1 LLATPPPLP
10 KPAIHRARAAA
21 LNSPLGSISGDWRS
35 KLKKKATEGA
45 IQGGRMRPMNRWL
58 GKRRR
63 RGQQNNPRGRSTL
76 PVCSA
81 RQEKARGC
89 THSGQ
94 RNCLFVNRHCRPYH
108 IHDSKRAVRSSFE
121 SRGWYEKAV
130 RREPTQCGYCFSGS
144 IGEAGRPP
152 EFLANERNLCGITL
166 LSRLRSRPI
175 LANAAFFSPWHDVH
189 PYGESW
195 FGEIKYKIARF
206 GRKIKLQA
214 QVRRLAWSSHTR
226 RESSHISP
234 VSRAQEADVRFPTR
248 SLISYVQT
256 NSASNN
262 GAIIRNVER
271 RGDRLLRRTARAADR
286 L

>member
-1 LLATPPPLP
+1 MWSILWNRFDIWKRFRLFSTRGSYTLPIRPHDGRSGIVPPWYAT
-10 KPAIHRARAAA
+10 HC
-21 LNSPLGSISGDWRS
+21 GSISGDWRS
-35 KLKKKATEGA
+35 KLKKNATEGA
-45 IQGGRMRPMNRWL
+45 IQGSRTRPMNRWL

-89 THSGQ
+89 AHSGQ
-94 RNCLFVNRHCRPYH
+94 RNCLFVDRHCRPYH

-175 LANAAFFSPWHDVH
+175 LANAAF
-189 PYGESW
+189 
-195 FGEIKYKIARF
+195 
-206 GRKIKLQA
+206 
-214 QVRRLAWSSHTR
+214 
-226 RESSHISP
+226 ISP
-234 VSRAQEADVRFPTR
+234 CRIPKAWRLDRRDLRPLASWSRTEKFEIPSALIWYLSLR
-248 SLISYVQT
+248 SQKAILSLPQLFRMYRK
-256 NSASNN
+256 SN
-262 GAIIRNVER
+262 
-271 RGDRLLRRTARAADR
+271 
-286 L
+286 

>member
-1 LLATPPPLP
+1 MWSILWNRFDIWKRFRLFSTRGSYTLPIRPHDGRSGIGPPWYAT
-10 KPAIHRARAAA
+10 HC
-21 LNSPLGSISGDWRS
+21 GSISGDWRS
-35 KLKKKATEGA
+35 KLKKNATEGA
-45 IQGGRMRPMNRWL
+45 IQGGRTRPMNRWL

-175 LANAAFFSPWHDVH
+175 LANAAFIFTLSNPKGLETGPKGFAATSLLV
-189 PYGESW
+189 PN
-195 FGEIKYKIARF
+195 
-206 GRKIKLQA
+206 RKIRNSKCFDL
-214 QVRRLAWSSHTR
+214 
-226 RESSHISP
+226 
-234 VSRAQEADVRFPTR
+234 VSVA
-248 SLISYVQT
+248 
-256 NSASNN
+256 
-262 GAIIRNVER
+262 
-271 RGDRLLRRTARAADR
+271 
-286 L
+286 